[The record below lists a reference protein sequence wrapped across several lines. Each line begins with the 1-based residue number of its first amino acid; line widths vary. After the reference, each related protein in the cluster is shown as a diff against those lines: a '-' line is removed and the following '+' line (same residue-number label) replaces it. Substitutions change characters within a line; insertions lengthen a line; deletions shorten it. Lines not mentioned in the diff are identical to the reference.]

1 MVFLPTFTNQLNV
14 DKYTNYINPF
24 FLVHFGDPKK
34 KNLGLSGTRRDLCH
48 WCCASGRGDDRA
60 GRGTLGIH
68 AGT

>member
-34 KNLGLSGTRRDLCH
+34 KTWTFRNAT
-48 WCCASGRGDDRA
+48 
-60 GRGTLGIH
+60 
-68 AGT
+68 